1 MDMSWLNMQW
11 ITTYWLPLLISLI
24 LGFILGWLL
33 TGLAP
38 RRRNAEYEAQ
48 LADLESKSRRTERE
62 LTDARKQVE
71 GLKSSMLTTENTLS
85 NTLSDVRQQ
94 LSGAQADVQRLSDE
108 KAQMENEIQSRNIE
122 SADLKMQLALLND
135 QFDKTRSAGLSEGD
149 LMRGE
154 LDALNVQLAQVT
166 ADRDHIAAEHAA
178 VRSNSE
184 TALQALSSKDAAL
197 NEAYQRA
204 VNLQRALEDRESVVA
219 TTSAELSSLRAE
231 VAALTSIRNELE
243 ERLQKARGDVAGEMA
258 VLTSTMIKMKEDQLI
273 TANARIA
280 ELMNELNALKSNQ
293 AAG

>member
-33 TGLAP
+33 TGLSP

-48 LADLESKSRRTERE
+48 LADLESKARRTERE
-62 LTDARKQVE
+62 LTDARKQVDS
-71 GLKSSMLTTENTLS
+71 LKSSMLTTENTLS
-85 NTLSDVRQQ
+85 DVRQQ
-94 LSGAQADVQRLSDE
+94 LNGAQADVQRLSDE

-154 LDALNVQLAQVT
+154 LDALNAQLAQVT
-166 ADRDHIAAEHAA
+166 ADRDSIAAEYAA
-178 VRSNSE
+178 VRGNSE
-184 TALQALSSKDAAL
+184 TALQALSNKDAAL

-204 VNLQRALEDRESVVA
+204 VNLQRALEDRESVEA
-219 TTSAELSSLRAE
+219 TTSAELSSLRTE
-231 VAALTSIRNELE
+231 VAALTNIRNELE

>member
-24 LGFILGWLL
+24 IGFILGWLL
-33 TGLAP
+33 TGLSP

-48 LADLESKSRRTERE
+48 LADLESKARRTERE

-71 GLKSSMLTTENTLS
+71 SLKSSMLTTENTLS
-85 NTLSDVRQQ
+85 DVRQQ
-94 LSGAQADVQRLSDE
+94 LNGAQAEVQRLSDE
-108 KAQMENEIQSRNIE
+108 KAQMDNEIQSRNIE

-154 LDALNVQLAQVT
+154 LDVLNAQLAQVT
-166 ADRDHIAAEHAA
+166 ADRDSIAAEYAA
-178 VRSNSE
+178 VRGNSE
-184 TALQALSSKDAAL
+184 TALQALSNKDAAL

-219 TTSAELSSLRAE
+219 TTSAELSSLRTE
-231 VAALTSIRNELE
+231 VATLNSIKNDLE

-273 TANARIA
+273 TANARNA